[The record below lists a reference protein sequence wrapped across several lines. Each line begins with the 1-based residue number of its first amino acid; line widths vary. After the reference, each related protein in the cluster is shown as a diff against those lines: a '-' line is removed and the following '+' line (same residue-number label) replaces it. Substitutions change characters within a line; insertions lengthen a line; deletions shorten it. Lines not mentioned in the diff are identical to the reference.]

1 MVSKEILS
9 KKLILAVEVME
20 RAANQ
25 TTDPKTFQILTIGF
39 EKIKEIKDLLPNNK
53 FNSKNKKYLKEL
65 SR

>member
-25 TTDPKTFQILTIGF
+25 TTDPKTFKILTIGF
-39 EKIKEIKDLLPNNK
+39 EKIKGIKDA
-53 FNSKNKKYLKEL
+53 
-65 SR
+65 

>member
-39 EKIKEIKDLLPNNK
+39 EKIKEIKDA
-53 FNSKNKKYLKEL
+53 
-65 SR
+65 